1 MGSKKK
7 RFIPLLPE
15 NDNPKLVS
23 RLRRIYT
30 PITAKPDAF
39 GRRRASP
46 REIDQVLARIP
57 WGEAR

>member
-1 MGSKKK
+1 MGLKKK
-7 RFIPLLPE
+7 RPMPLTPE
-15 NDNPKLVS
+15 SDNPKLVS
-23 RLRRIYT
+23 RLRRIYA
-30 PITAKPDAF
+30 PVAAKPDAF